1 MLACEMRMIIL
12 NYFSVT
18 GTLTIN
24 DIGLMDL
31 VANVPLYPDLSSPSV
46 VAESNLIN
54 N

>member
-1 MLACEMRMIIL
+1 MRMIIL